1 MNQLSRHL
9 VLHASIILFAAL
21 VFGAPYARSIKQNA
35 ELQIINSWRVA
46 HQSLTIG
53 ALLLFVMAYVLPM
66 LLVPNL
72 LKVTIAVFF
81 ILSGYAFTISTPLA
95 AITKD
100 RGLSAGASGL
110 ARLVYV
116 GNIIGAFTSLIAA
129 LLLVF
134 ATLFST

>member
-1 MNQLSRHL
+1 